1 MQAAISK
8 TNIKSFKKMFKSN
21 PSLRISRNALTRS
34 NILDV
39 AMDWDTFRGIDHTFS
54 HTIPNEM
61 TKVTN
66 QKASGRCWGFAGLN
80 LMRIAVCKKYNLKNF
95 EFSQNYFMFCDKLE
109 KANYFLENII
119 ITLIKLYE

>member
-8 TNIKSFKKMFKSN
+8 TNIKLFQKMFKSN
-21 PSLRISRNALTRS
+21 STLRMSRNALTRS

-66 QKASGRCWGFAGLN
+66 Q
-80 LMRIAVCKKYNLKNF
+80 
-95 EFSQNYFMFCDKLE
+95 
-109 KANYFLENII
+109 
-119 ITLIKLYE
+119 